1 MTIWFFISS
10 IVLSFLA
17 LVPLSIKWE
26 LDRRL
31 TMPAAL
37 FIGVISGSIVYGIST
52 LWIIPFYII
61 IIIEFLFIGVI
72 SILMLLW
79 RFFRDPERMPPE
91 DKNCIL
97 SPADGQIKYIK
108 KIEKG
113 EIPFSEKK
121 GRTFSL
127 YDFVQADVLP
137 EGGYSI
143 GIAMNYLDVHV
154 NRAPISGKIS
164 LLKHIKGSFLSLKKK
179 EAVVQNE
186 RTLIVIENKHFKLG
200 IVQIASRLVRKIVP
214 YIKEG
219 QEIQKGTRIGV
230 IRFGSQ
236 VDLILSDLPSIHIKV
251 RPGEKVKAGL
261 SIVATIKEPNEVHQA
276 HS

>member
-1 MTIWFFISS
+1 MTMWFFISS
-10 IVLSFLA
+10 IVLSFFILI
-17 LVPLSIKWE
+17 PLSIKWE

-31 TMPAAL
+31 TIPTAL
-37 FIGVISGSIVYGIST
+37 FIGVISGSIVYVIFT
-52 LWIIPFYII
+52 LWIIPFYMI
-61 IIIEFLFIGVI
+61 IIIEFLLIGVI
-72 SILMLLW
+72 SIFMLLW
-79 RFFRDPERMPPE
+79 RFFRDPERLPPK

-108 KIEKG
+108 RIEKG

-137 EGGYSI
+137 QGGHLI

-154 NRAPISGKIS
+154 NRAPISGRVS
-164 LLKHIKGSFLSLKKK
+164 LLKHIRGSFLSLKKK

-186 RTLIVIENKHFKLG
+186 RNLIVIENKHFKLG

-219 QEIQKGTRIGV
+219 QEIQKGTRIGI

-236 VDLILSDLPSIHIKV
+236 VDLILSDLPSICIKV
-251 RPGEKVKAGL
+251 NPGEKVKAGL
-261 SIVATIKEPNEVHQA
+261 SIIATVDELNKT
-276 HS
+276 